1 MSHQKTYFL
10 FVSLGFVCIISSGVC
25 MKTRTNVS
33 IDSRLLEAARANKIV
48 LSHLLEEAL
57 KERLKD
63 TEQQAWEEENRQAI
77 NAYNEFIKEN
87 GTFSD
92 ELRSF

>member
-1 MSHQKTYFL
+1 
-10 FVSLGFVCIISSGVC
+10 